1 MLTSKTARQDIVLVV
16 DADADSRQIYT
27 KFLRYHGFQV
37 MPVSTA
43 REALAVAPVA
53 DAIVTEIL
61 LPSDRDGLA
70 LVQQL
75 KNDSRTVA
83 APLLVVTSCAWS
95 TDRERAL
102 AAGCDLYLSKPCL
115 PHDLMHAI
123 QRLMARR
130 RLRDRI
136 KPPLVRVRRP
146 HRIERTWRP
155 GRRGR
160 STPPSSGEPDATR
173 P

>member
-1 MLTSKTARQDIVLVV
+1 MLTSKTAHHDVILVI
-16 DADADSRQIYT
+16 DADADSRQMYT
-27 KFLRYHGFQV
+27 EFLRYHGFHV
-37 MPVSTA
+37 VPASSA
-43 REALAVAPVA
+43 REALAAAPLA
-53 DAIVTEIL
+53 DAIVTELL

-75 KNDSRTVA
+75 KNDRRTSA
-83 APLLVVTSCAWS
+83 APLIVVTSRAWN

-115 PHDLMHAI
+115 PDDLMHAV
-123 QRLMARR
+123 QRMMARR
-130 RLRDRI
+130 RLRDRV
-136 KPPLVRVRRP
+136 KPALARMRRP
-146 HRIERTWRP
+146 SRMERTWRP

-160 STPPSSGEPDATR
+160 STPSNREPDATR